1 MGDEERFEKV
11 STHRPGEIVL
21 RKKKEPKRKLR
32 IAPNVPEIFKF
43 LRIIVTQT
51 PFLPM
56 ITLLTVLWLLFST
69 VFYYVEHG
77 ASGTEI
83 TDYSH
88 SLWWGIVAMTTMG
101 TAHIP
106 VSGSGQ
112 IVGGIWAV
120 LGSIVFY
127 GAIIASVTT
136 YFTRRREG
144 RVKHIISTITYN
156 LEQLDNLSPPE
167 LEVLKETVVRLIDNE
182 LQEHKERGLQ

>member
-1 MGDEERFEKV
+1 MGNEDRFEKV
-11 STHRPGEIVL
+11 STHKPGEMVL
-21 RKKKEPKRKLR
+21 RRKREPERRLK

-51 PFLPM
+51 PFLPV
-56 ITLLTVLWLLFST
+56 ITLLTVLWLIFST

-88 SLWWGIVAMTTMG
+88 ALWWGIVAMTTMG

-120 LGSIVFY
+120 LGSIIFY

-136 YFTRRREG
+136 YFARRREG
-144 RVKHIISTITYN
+144 GMKNIISTVTYN
-156 LEQLDNLSPPE
+156 IEQLENLSSHE
-167 LEVLKETVVRLIDNE
+167 LEVLKETVVKLIDNE
-182 LQEHKERGLQ
+182 LQKHEEPGLQ